1 MQASSKYTKAIQI
14 CMYMNFH
21 KDELISSARLA
32 ESLST
37 NPVVVRRL
45 MKELRDAE
53 VVKSIAGTQGGFQL
67 NKDAKDISLWDIYL
81 LMREEDFFQ
90 RPKVNPDCII
100 SSNLKAL
107 VHDTFT
113 EAELSMKSSLSS
125 KNIEDLTIELR
136 EIVDSPV
143 VS

>member
-14 CMYMNFH
+14 CTYLNFH
-21 KDELISSARLA
+21 KELISSARLA

-45 MKELRDAE
+45 IKHLRE
-53 VVKSIAGTQGGFQL
+53 GKLIKSIAGTQGGFQL
-67 NKDAKDISLWDIYL
+67 NKPASDISLWDIYL
-81 LMREEDFFQ
+81 IMREEDFFQ
-90 RPKVNPDCII
+90 RPKVNPECII

-113 EAELSMKSSLSS
+113 AAELSMKNTLSS
-125 KNIEDLTIELR
+125 KSIEDLTDQLNKILSE
-136 EIVDSPV
+136 
-143 VS
+143 

>member
-14 CMYMNFH
+14 CIYLNFH

-45 MKELRDAE
+45 MKELRDE
-53 VVKSIAGTQGGFQL
+53 ELVKSIAGTQGGFQL
-67 NKDAKDISLWDIYL
+67 NKEAKDISLWDIYL
-81 LMREEDFFQ
+81 LMREDDFFQ
-90 RPKVNPDCII
+90 RPKVNAECKI

-113 EAELSMKSSLSS
+113 SAELSMKNTLSS
-125 KNIEDLTIELR
+125 KSIEDLTIELH
-136 EIVDSPV
+136 EIVD
-143 VS
+143 

>member
-14 CMYMNFH
+14 CIYLNFH

-45 MKELRDAE
+45 IKHLRDAE
-53 VVKSIAGTQGGFQL
+53 IVKSIAGTQGGFRL
-67 NKDAKDISLWDIYL
+67 NKDGTEISLWDLYL
-81 LMREEDFFQ
+81 IMREEDFFQ
-90 RPKVNPDCII
+90 RPKVNEECKV

-113 EAELSMKSSLSS
+113 SAEMSMKNTLSS
-125 KNIEDLTIELR
+125 KSIEDMTSELHD
-136 EIVDSPV
+136 IVGK
-143 VS
+143 

>member
-14 CMYMNFH
+14 CTYLGFH
-21 KDELISSARLA
+21 EELISSTRLA

-45 MKELRDAE
+45 IKNLRE
-53 VVKSIAGTQGGFQL
+53 GGIVKSIAGTQGGFQL
-67 NKDAKDISLWDIYL
+67 ERDASEISLWDIYL
-81 LMREEDFFQ
+81 VMRDEDFFQ
-90 RPKVNPDCII
+90 RPKVNPDCKV

-113 EAELSMKSSLSS
+113 SAEMSMKSALSS
-125 KNIEDLTIELR
+125 KSIQDLTDQLHDLIGE
-136 EIVDSPV
+136 
-143 VS
+143 

>member
-14 CMYMNFH
+14 CIYLNF
-21 KDELISSARLA
+21 KKGELISSTQLA

-45 MKELRDAE
+45 IKDLRDSQII
-53 VVKSIAGTQGGFQL
+53 KSIAGTQGGFQL
-67 NKDAKDISLWDIYL
+67 NKEADQISLWEIYL
-81 LMREEDFFQ
+81 IMREEDFFQ
-90 RPKVNPDCII
+90 RPKVNEECKV

-113 EAELSMKSSLSS
+113 DAELSMKNALSS
-125 KNIEDLTIELR
+125 KSIEDLTLELHRIIEK
-136 EIVDSPV
+136 
-143 VS
+143 